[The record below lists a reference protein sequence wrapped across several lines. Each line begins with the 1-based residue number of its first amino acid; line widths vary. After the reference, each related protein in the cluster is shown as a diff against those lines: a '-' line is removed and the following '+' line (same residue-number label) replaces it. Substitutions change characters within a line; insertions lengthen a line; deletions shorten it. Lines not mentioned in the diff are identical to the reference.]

1 MKEKIRFQMRISPE
15 TDQRVKAAIPL
26 SNCRSQNEFVEQALN
41 HYCACLQAQDSS
53 SILAPALVN
62 AVRAAVQNSENH
74 ISRLLF
80 KLAVEVDKIS
90 LEICIKAPF
99 RGHEDIYEKG
109 EQVESYLSMDFD
121 YDRLLPVL
129 LEEFYEEGEEPECGY
144 GCTPGCPTT
153 MTAG

>member
-80 KLAVEVDKIS
+80 KLAVEVDILMHVMASAVEIDPVVLDQLRGVCVREVKKSSGAIS
-90 LEICIKAPF
+90 LEKAV
-99 RGHEDIYEKG
+99 RYQNGQEDI
-109 EQVESYLSMDFD
+109 
-121 YDRLLPVL
+121 
-129 LEEFYEEGEEPECGY
+129 
-144 GCTPGCPTT
+144 
-153 MTAG
+153 

>member
-62 AVRAAVQNSENH
+62 AVQAVVQNSENH

-80 KLAVEVDKIS
+80 KLAVEVDMLMHVLAS
-90 LEICIKAPF
+90 GMEIDPAVLDKL
-99 RGHEDIYEKG
+99 RGRCVQELMSTNG
-109 EQVESYLSMDFD
+109 GSYFKDAVNYQNGL
-121 YDRLLPVL
+121 
-129 LEEFYEEGEEPECGY
+129 
-144 GCTPGCPTT
+144 
-153 MTAG
+153 

>member
-1 MKEKIRFQMRISPE
+1 MQMKEKIRFQMRISPE

-80 KLAVEVDKIS
+80 KLAVEVDILMHVLASGMEIDPAVLDKLRGRCVHEVKSTNGGIS
-90 LEICIKAPF
+90 FKNAVRYHNGMDEI
-99 RGHEDIYEKG
+99 
-109 EQVESYLSMDFD
+109 S
-121 YDRLLPVL
+121 
-129 LEEFYEEGEEPECGY
+129 
-144 GCTPGCPTT
+144 
-153 MTAG
+153 

>member
-26 SNCRSQNEFVEQALN
+26 SNCRSQNECVEQALN

-80 KLAVEVDKIS
+80 KLAVEVDILMHVMASAVEIDPVVLNQLRGVCVREVKKSSGAIS
-90 LEICIKAPF
+90 LEKAV
-99 RGHEDIYEKG
+99 RYQNGQEDI
-109 EQVESYLSMDFD
+109 
-121 YDRLLPVL
+121 
-129 LEEFYEEGEEPECGY
+129 
-144 GCTPGCPTT
+144 
-153 MTAG
+153 

>member
-53 SILAPALVN
+53 SLLAPALVN

-80 KLAVEVDKIS
+80 KLAVEVDILMHVMASAVEIDPVVLNQLRGVCVREVKKSSGAIS
-90 LEICIKAPF
+90 LEKAV
-99 RGHEDIYEKG
+99 RYQNGQEDI
-109 EQVESYLSMDFD
+109 
-121 YDRLLPVL
+121 
-129 LEEFYEEGEEPECGY
+129 
-144 GCTPGCPTT
+144 
-153 MTAG
+153 

>member
-80 KLAVEVDKIS
+80 KLAVEVDILMHVMASAVEIDPVVLDQLRGVCVREVKKSSVAIS
-90 LEICIKAPF
+90 LEKAV
-99 RGHEDIYEKG
+99 RYQNGQEDI
-109 EQVESYLSMDFD
+109 
-121 YDRLLPVL
+121 
-129 LEEFYEEGEEPECGY
+129 
-144 GCTPGCPTT
+144 
-153 MTAG
+153 

>member
-80 KLAVEVDKIS
+80 KLAVNNTIDFYFYGLFPVAK
-90 LEICIKAPF
+90 PF
-99 RGHEDIYEKG
+99 KLRRSIH
-109 EQVESYLSMDFD
+109 V
-121 YDRLLPVL
+121 
-129 LEEFYEEGEEPECGY
+129 
-144 GCTPGCPTT
+144 
-153 MTAG
+153 